1 MRFKIQ
7 IVIKL
12 KLTLEKCVFQSVTF
26 LFLFFLLISKEREL
40 YEYKSNL
47 RISFHCQASNSGV
60 VKFRFCRGPWDISD
74 SLFKDCVFVLSL
86 LKYIG
91 ALDLLR
97 VNSLI

>member
-1 MRFKIQ
+1 MCF
-7 IVIKL
+7 
-12 KLTLEKCVFQSVTF
+12 SVCYF
-26 LFLFFLLISKEREL
+26 SLSFFLLISKEREL

-47 RISFHCQASNSGV
+47 RISFHCQASKSGV
-60 VKFRFCRGPWDISD
+60 VKFRFYRGPGDISD
-74 SLFKDCVFVLSL
+74 SLFKDCVFVLSP

>member
-7 IVIKL
+7 IVIKS

-60 VKFRFCRGPWDISD
+60 VKFRFYRGPWDISD
-74 SLFKDCVFVLSL
+74 SLFKDCVFVLSP